1 MILVKMHMNR
11 SQMLMDRLGFVIS
24 SAFWMKGQVLH
35 RERAD
40 LKIPGWLSDF
50 SVVRTRKL
58 PVLLS
63 RLKDTSSGSEIFLT

>member
-1 MILVKMHMNR
+1 
-11 SQMLMDRLGFVIS
+11 
-24 SAFWMKGQVLH
+24 MKGQVLH

-58 PVLLS
+58 PVFLS